1 MPSAPSTVKFRLMGW
16 IRNSVLAGLAL
27 SLVGCG
33 LYSFRGNLPPHIRSM
48 AVGTVVN
55 QTSEFLLDDMTTEL
69 ILNLFFSEHVLD
81 IAEIDRADSDLQIT
95 ITRVTD
101 NPSTYTAGETVEE
114 WRIDVFT
121 KVVWYDI
128 INNRPLFERNFNG
141 FGFYAPGGDIG
152 SDNLDNDGDG
162 IIDEEDEIG
171 DPREAALRISV
182 NKISQDILNAVI
194 STW

>member
-1 MPSAPSTVKFRLMGW
+1 MGW
-16 IRNSVLAGLAL
+16 IRNSILAGLVL
-27 SLVGCG
+27 GLLGCG

-69 ILNLFFSEHVLD
+69 VLNLFFSEHVLD
-81 IAEIDRADSDLQIT
+81 IAELDRADSDLQIT

-128 INNRPLFERNFNG
+128 VNNRPLFERNFSG

-162 IIDEEDEIG
+162 LIDEEDEIG